1 MIGQT
6 ISHYKILE
14 KLGEGGMGVV
24 YKAQDTKLGR
34 PVALKFFPP
43 DLCSDRQRKDRFIQ
57 EARIASSIDHPNVV
71 AIYEIDEVEN
81 DNLFIAMAYYRGDT
95 LDRRIKKGP
104 LKLEEAIEI
113 AIQVAQ
119 GLSKSHGL
127 GIVHRDIKPSN
138 ILITE
143 DGTAKILDFGVATLN
158 ASDVEYRSELSVAG
172 TLPYMSP
179 EQIRGEST
187 DFRTDV
193 WSLAVVLY
201 EMVTAQTP
209 FTQEYE
215 HAIRY
220 SIENEKQPHVG
231 DLAKNISSELDSIL
245 AKALEKD
252 RENRFQRLEEMID
265 RLDLLRNHL
274 RTTIGDQKPT
284 IAVMPFAD
292 LSPQHDQEY
301 FCDGLTE
308 ELINALA
315 RISELRVSS
324 RISSFQFK
332 GKAVDIRLIGERL
345 NVKTVVEGSVRKSG
359 DNLRITAQL
368 VDVSN
373 GYQLWSE
380 RFDRKFLDI
389 FAIQEEIAQKIVQ
402 TLKIKLLP
410 GLGGRLVKRSTD
422 NLAAYNLYLEGRYY
436 WNKRTAEGLRK
447 SIELFQQAVEK
458 DPQYAL
464 AYTGIADAYSLM
476 DQYGTLPLRE
486 SVQRAEAA
494 AKRALELDDQLA
506 EAHASAAQ
514 VEVSYNWNYVEA
526 EKQLRK
532 AILLNPNYATAHHWL
547 AFCLTP
553 VGAHDEALREIIK
566 ALELDPLSL
575 ILNRDKGIVLY
586 YARQYDQAI
595 AQANKVLEMDP
606 HFALAHRLLAIA
618 YERKGMYAESL
629 KENRIWGD
637 LTKDDLRTQAALG
650 HVYAV
655 SGQKNEALKIVQR
668 LEQEIPSRKDLTST
682 VGLIY
687 TGLGEIDRAFEWLD
701 KAFENRSGPLGMI
714 KVDPKLDTLRSD
726 QRFAALLK
734 KMGLER

>member
-1 MIGQT
+1 
-6 ISHYKILE
+6 
-14 KLGEGGMGVV
+14 MGVV
-24 YKAQDTKLGR
+24 YKAQDTKLDR

-43 DLCSDRQRKDRFIQ
+43 DLCTDLERKSRFVK
-57 EARIASSIDHPNVV
+57 EAKIASSIDHPNVV
-71 AIYEIDEVEN
+71 AIYEIDEAAN
-81 DNLFIAMAYYRGDT
+81 DNLYIAMAYYRGET
-95 LDRRIKKGP
+95 LDAKIKKGP
-104 LKLEEAIEI
+104 LNLSEAVGI
-113 AIQVAQ
+113 ALQIAR
-119 GLSKSHGL
+119 GLAKAHEL
-127 GIVHRDIKPSN
+127 GIIHQDIKPSN
-138 ILITE
+138 ILITS
-143 DGTAKILDFGVATLN
+143 DGVAKILDFGVATLN
-158 ASDVEYRSELSVAG
+158 EPSVDYRTGTSLAG

-179 EQIRGEST
+179 EQIQGEPT
-187 DFRTDV
+187 DFRTDI
-193 WSLAVVLY
+193 WSLGVVLY
-201 EMVTAQTP
+201 EMLSGRLP
-209 FTQEYE
+209 FSGQYE
-215 HAIRY
+215 QAIRY
-220 SIENEKQPHVG
+220 SILNEKYAPIDSLPSH
-231 DLAKNISSELDSIL
+231 ISSDLQFLLD
-245 AKALEKD
+245 KALQRKPAD
-252 RENRFQRLEEMID
+252 RFQRADELIPLLQTIKVRNESIVGD
-265 RLDLLRNHL
+265 RR
-274 RTTIGDQKPT
+274 PA
-284 IAVMPFAD
+284 IAVLPFVD

-301 FCDGLTE
+301 FCDGLAE
-308 ELINALA
+308 ELITALA
-315 RISELRVSS
+315 KVDGLRTTS

-332 GKAVDIRLIGERL
+332 GKAVDIRHIGEQL

-380 RFDRKFLDI
+380 RFDRKLLDV
-389 FAIQEEIAQKIVQ
+389 FAIQEETAQKIVQ

-410 GLGGRLVKRSTD
+410 GLSGRLVKRSTD

-436 WNKRTAEGLRK
+436 WNKRTAEGLLK
-447 SIELFQQAVEK
+447 SIELFQHAVEK

-494 AKRALELDDQLA
+494 AKKALELDDQLA

-526 EKQLRK
+526 EKQLRQ

-553 VGAHDEALREIIK
+553 VGAHDEALREITK

-575 ILNRDKGIVLY
+575 ILNRDKGIILY

-606 HFALAHRLLAIA
+606 NFALAHRLLAIA
-618 YERKGMYAESL
+618 YERKGLYAESL

-655 SGQKNEALKIVQR
+655 SGQKNEAMKIVQR
-668 LEQEIPSRKDLTST
+668 LEKEIPSRKDLTST

-687 TGLGEIDRAFEWLD
+687 TSLGEIDRAFEWLD
-701 KAFENRSGPLGMI
+701 KAFENHSGPLGML
-714 KVDPKLDTLRSD
+714 KVDPKWDTLRSD
-726 QRFAALLK
+726 PRFVSLLK
-734 KMGLER
+734 KMKLDQQ